1 MQPQIPPDAKTEAFS
16 ITRDLDFAAACLADD
31 RVPRLPPE
39 DVKAFVEDAQR
50 IYVFKFE
57 QSERFSEMKNLWA
70 LCKTKG
76 IAAVGEDMIGY
87 IFNAFRY
94 ADRLSALI
102 RSGAGSHRPGDN
114 NGNFWTTN
122 TKAPAAAL
130 SIAKAFD
137 LSDDRLIRM
146 ILWDGDKA
154 GYFMR
159 DDTYFRAFQDPE
171 EYCTKNPESSL
182 SAIVAGFFHRERLRD
197 FVNGMPARHVFRE
210 IGENG
215 LPKISFIAEPV
226 TTVEP

>member
-1 MQPQIPPDAKTEAFS
+1 MQTQIPPDAKTDAFS

-57 QSERFSEMKNLWA
+57 QSERYSEMAKLWTQ
-70 LCKTKG
+70 CKTKG
-76 IAAVGEDMIGY
+76 IAAAGEDMIGY
-87 IFNAFRY
+87 IFDAFRY

-102 RSGAGSHRPGDN
+102 RSGAGSHRPEDN

-122 TKAPAAAL
+122 TKAAAAAL
-130 SIAKAFD
+130 SIAKCSY
-137 LSDDRLIRM
+137 LSDERLIRM

-159 DDTYFRAFQDPE
+159 DDTYFRAFLEPE
-171 EYCTKNPESSL
+171 EYCAKNPESPL

-197 FVNGMPARHVFRE
+197 VVNGMPARHVFRE
-210 IGENG
+210 IGESG

-226 TTVEP
+226 TAVKM